1 MTVAIASVVFVLAAF
16 CAALM
21 GYAIQRGATCTVA
34 AVGEIVRE
42 GTTKRLVALAE
53 TSLWVA
59 GGLLTAR
66 AIGLLATVP
75 GGFALSAWTV
85 VGATLLGIGAYVNK
99 ACVFGAIAKL
109 GSGQWAYALTPL
121 GFYLGAASA
130 PLVFSQMMPAPLD
143 TISMS
148 SSLPLWLAPAFL
160 AFALW
165 RIVGIARR
173 PHPAGSGWQ
182 RIWAPHEATMVI
194 GVTFVV
200 MFVAVGAWS
209 YMDLLVHI
217 VHGMADNLIWQGLLF
232 CALLMGAI
240 VGGWTSGSLAW
251 QNPQVVTL
259 LRCLSGGLLMGWG
272 SLLIPGSN
280 DGLILIGIPFLWPYA
295 WVSILVMCVVIWL
308 SFIVEGKLTRGDI

>member
-1 MTVAIASVVFVLAAF
+1 MTVAVASFVFLLAAV

-66 AIGLLATVP
+66 ALGFLAAVP
-75 GGFALSAWTV
+75 GGFALSGWTV
-85 VGATLLGIGAYVNK
+85 LGAALLGIGAYVNK

-109 GSGQWAYALTPL
+109 GSGQWAYVLTPL
-121 GFYLGAASA
+121 GFFIGAASA
-130 PLVFSQMMPAPLD
+130 PLLFSQMTPATLD
-143 TISMS
+143 TIPTS

-160 AFALW
+160 VFALW
-165 RIVGIARR
+165 RIINIARTDR
-173 PHPAGSGWQ
+173 PRGKGWQ
-182 RIWAPHEATMVI
+182 RIWAPHEATIVI
-194 GVTFVV
+194 GVAFVI
-200 MFVAVGAWS
+200 MFIAVGAWS
-209 YMDLLVHI
+209 YMDMLVHI
-217 VHGMADNLIWQGLLF
+217 VHGMSDNLFWQGLLF

-240 VGGWTSGSLAW
+240 IGGWTGGVLSW
-251 QNPQVVTL
+251 QNPTLVTL
-259 LRCLSGGLLMGWG
+259 ARCLLGGLLMGWG

-280 DGLILIGIPFLWPYA
+280 DGLILIGLPFLWPYA

-308 SFIVEGKLTRGDI
+308 CFIGERTFTRR